1 MAATVGSSGT
11 GVRVTDARDTDARDA
26 DVLVVGA
33 GPAGLMLAGELRLG
47 GARVTVLERLTAAT
61 DESRASVLH
70 ARTMELLDE
79 RGLLG
84 RLGPPPNV
92 GPGHFGGLRLDLAE
106 AGDSPYAGLW
116 KAPQTLVE
124 KVLREWAAG
133 LGATVLRGHTVTGLD
148 DGPDGVRVEARGPD
162 GATRVFRAGY
172 AVGCDGMR
180 STVRDLAG
188 FAFPGEDAGR
198 EMIRVDLT
206 GVDIEDRRFE
216 RHPHGVA
223 NARRGPDG
231 VTRLMLHAH
240 GSDPGARLRPPD
252 FAEVCALWARVT
264 GEDISGGRALWIDAF
279 DDACRQVT
287 RYREGRVLLAGD
299 AAHVQLPVGGQALN
313 LALQE
318 AVALGG
324 RLAAVATGRAGG
336 PVAEEDDVLDAYE
349 VPDPNDVLDA
359 YDAECR
365 PAAARAL
372 GNIRAQALLL
382 FGPSAFDPLRQLV
395 GELLEL
401 PSARRHLAAMI
412 SGLDRPRHAGTGIG
426 TGAAAPA
433 RTTDH
438 TKRRRRSI
446 TMGKLSGKAALV
458 TGSSRG
464 IGRATAIR
472 LAREGALVAV
482 HCSQHREAADETVAT
497 IEKEGGRAFAV
508 QAELGVAGDVHAL
521 FLGLE
526 QGLKERTGS
535 TTLDILVNNAGVMGG
550 VAPEDLTPAA
560 FDRLIAVNAKA
571 PYFIVQ
577 RALSLIPD
585 GGRIINISS
594 GLTRV
599 ANPQEIAYAM
609 TKGAVDQ
616 LTLHF
621 AKHLGPRRIT
631 VNSVGPGITD
641 NGSAIFDNPEAVEQM
656 SSYSVFGRVGEA
668 SDVGDVVAFL
678 AGPDGRWITGSYL
691 DASGGTLLG

>member
-1 MAATVGSSGT
+1 M
-11 GVRVTDARDTDARDA
+11 RDT

-70 ARTMELLDE
+70 ARTMELLDA

-124 KVLREWAAG
+124 KVLGEWAAG

-162 GATRVFRAGY
+162 GATRVFRAAY

-198 EMIRVDLT
+198 ELIRVDLT
-206 GVDIEDRRFE
+206 GVDIADRRFE
-216 RHPHGVA
+216 RHPQGVA

-240 GSDPGARLRPPD
+240 GSDPGARVRPPD
-252 FAEVCALWARVT
+252 FAEVCALWARIT
-264 GEDISGGRALWIDAF
+264 GEDLSGGRALWIDAF

-324 RLAAVATGRAGG
+324 RLAAVATGSAGG
-336 PVAEEDDVLDAYE
+336 SLAEAH
-349 VPDPNDVLDA
+349 DVLDA

-365 PAAARAL
+365 PAAARVL

-382 FGPSAFDPLRQLV
+382 FGPSGLDPMRRLV

-401 PSARRHLAAMI
+401 PAARRHLAAMI
-412 SGLDRPRHAGTGIG
+412 SGLDRPLQAAPGTGTG

-438 TKRRRRSI
+438 TKRRRRSN

-550 VAPEDLTPAA
+550 VAPEDLTPAG

-609 TKGAVDQ
+609 TKGAIDQ

>member
-1 MAATVGSSGT
+1 M
-11 GVRVTDARDTDARDA
+11 RDTDARDTDVRDT

-124 KVLREWAAG
+124 KVLGEWAAG

-148 DGPDGVRVEARGPD
+148 DGPDGVRIEARGPD
-162 GATRVFRAGY
+162 GAARVFRAGY

-240 GSDPGARLRPPD
+240 GSDPGARVRPPD

-324 RLAAVATGRAGG
+324 RLAAVATGRAGESA
-336 PVAEEDDVLDAYE
+336 VEAD
-349 VPDPNDVLDA
+349 DVLDA

-365 PAAARAL
+365 PAAARVL

-382 FGPSAFDPLRQLV
+382 FGPSEFDPLRQLV

-401 PSARRHLAAMI
+401 PAAQRHLAAMI
-412 SGLDRPRHAGTGIG
+412 SGLDRPRQTGPGTGIG
-426 TGAAAPA
+426 TGAAAAAPA

>member
-1 MAATVGSSGT
+1 
-11 GVRVTDARDTDARDA
+11 
-26 DVLVVGA
+26 
-33 GPAGLMLAGELRLG
+33 MLAGELRLG

-124 KVLREWAAG
+124 KVLGEWAAG

-148 DGPDGVRVEARGPD
+148 DGPDGVRVGARGPD
-162 GATRVFRAGY
+162 GAARVFRAGY

-240 GSDPGARLRPPD
+240 GSDPGARVRPPD
-252 FAEVCALWARVT
+252 FAEVCALWARIT

-324 RLAAVATGRAGG
+324 RLAAVATGRTRESL
-336 PVAEEDDVLDAYE
+336 AEAHDALDPY
-349 VPDPNDVLDA
+349 DVLDA

-365 PAAARAL
+365 PAAARVL

-382 FGPSAFDPLRQLV
+382 FGPSGLDPLRQLV

-401 PSARRHLAAMI
+401 PAARRHLAAMI
-412 SGLDRPRHAGTGIG
+412 SGLDRPRRTGTGTGIG
-426 TGAAAPA
+426 TGAADPA

>member
-1 MAATVGSSGT
+1 MTGDRGDRRPAGT
-11 GVRVTDARDTDARDA
+11 

-47 GARVTVLERLTAAT
+47 GARVTVLERLAAAT

-70 ARTMELLDE
+70 ARTMELLHV

-92 GPGHFGGLRLDLAE
+92 GPGHFGGLRLDLAA
-106 AGDSPYAGLW
+106 AGGSPFAGLW

-124 KVLREWAAG
+124 KVLGEWAAG
-133 LGATVLRGHTVTGLD
+133 LGATVLRGHSVTGLD

-162 GATRVFRAGY
+162 GAVRAFRAAY

-198 EMIRVDLT
+198 ELLRVDLT
-206 GVDIEDRRFE
+206 DIDIADRRFE

-231 VTRLMLHAH
+231 ITRLMLHAY
-240 GSDPGARLRPPD
+240 GTDPGARVRPPD
-252 FAEVCALWARVT
+252 LAEVCALWARIT
-264 GEDISGGRALWIDAF
+264 GEDITAGRALWIDAF
-279 DDACRQVT
+279 DDACRQVA

-324 RLAAVATGRAGG
+324 RLAAVATGRAG
-336 PVAEEDDVLDAYE
+336 ESL
-349 VPDPNDVLDA
+349 LDA
-359 YDAECR
+359 YDAECH
-365 PAAARAL
+365 PAAARVL
-372 GNIRAQALLL
+372 GNIRAQTLLL
-382 FGPSAFDPLRQLV
+382 FGPPGLDSLRQLV

-401 PSARRHLAAMI
+401 PAARRHLAAMV
-412 SGLDRPRHAGTGIG
+412 SGLDRTRQAGTD
-426 TGAAAPA
+426 TGAATPA

-438 TKRRRRSI
+438 TKRRRSI
-446 TMGKLSGKAALV
+446 IMGKLSGKAALV

-482 HCSQHREAADETVAT
+482 HCSQHLEAAEDTVAT

-508 QAELGVAGDVHAL
+508 QAELGVAGDVHTL
-521 FLGLE
+521 FLALE

-656 SSYSVFGRVGEA
+656 SSYSVFGRVGDA

>member
-1 MAATVGSSGT
+1 MAATGDRGD
-11 GVRVTDARDTDARDA
+11 RRPADTD
-26 DVLVVGA
+26 VLIVGA

-47 GARVTVLERLTAAT
+47 GARVTVLERLAEAT

-70 ARTMELLDE
+70 ARTMELLHE

-84 RLGPPPNV
+84 PLGPPPNV

-106 AGDSPYAGLW
+106 AGDSPFAGLW

-124 KVLREWAAG
+124 QVLGEWAAG
-133 LGATVLRGHTVTGLD
+133 LGTTVLRGHTVTGLD
-148 DGPDGVRVEARGPD
+148 DGPDGVRVEARGP
-162 GATRVFRAGY
+162 GATTRVFHAGY

-180 STVRDLAG
+180 STVRDLTG

-198 EMIRVDLT
+198 ELLRVDLT
-206 GVDIEDRRFE
+206 DIDIPDRRFE
-216 RHPHGVA
+216 RRPHGVA

-231 VTRLMLHAH
+231 TTRLMMHAY
-240 GSDPGARLRPPD
+240 GTDPRARVRPPD
-252 FAEVCALWARVT
+252 FAEVCALWARIT
-264 GEDISGGRALWIDAF
+264 GEDITGGRALWIDAF
-279 DDACRQVT
+279 DDACRHVA

-318 AVALGG
+318 AIALGG
-324 RLAAVATGRAGG
+324 RLAAVATGRAR
-336 PVAEEDDVLDAYE
+336 ESL
-349 VPDPNDVLDA
+349 LDA
-359 YDAECR
+359 YDAECH
-365 PAAARAL
+365 PAAARVL
-372 GNIRAQALLL
+372 GNIRAQTLLL
-382 FGPSAFDPLRQLV
+382 LGPPGLDPLRQLV
-395 GELLEL
+395 GDLLEL
-401 PSARRHLAAMI
+401 PATRRHLAAMV
-412 SGLDRPRHAGTGIG
+412 SGLDRPRQAGTDI
-426 TGAAAPA
+426 GAAAPA
-433 RTTDH
+433 RTTDN
-438 TKRRRRSI
+438 TKRRRSI

-482 HCSQHREAADETVAT
+482 HCSQHLEAAEDTVAT

-508 QAELGVAGDVHAL
+508 QAELGVAGDVHTL

-526 QGLKERTGS
+526 QGLKQRTGS

-550 VAPEDLTPAA
+550 VSPEDLTPAE

-577 RALSLIPD
+577 RALNLIPD
-585 GGRIINISS
+585 GGRVINISS

-641 NGSAIFDNPEAVEQM
+641 NGSPIFDDPQAVEQM
-656 SSYSVFGRVGEA
+656 SSFSVFGKVGDA